1 MSTGELLTTKKQC
14 IKMLTNIFY
23 EIKFFKQLD
32 YMKIRKHSL
41 AKHLTSDSICS
52 TNKKTVEY
60 AVRFYRVVTKPHPLN
75 MEKANSY
82 RSKIISSLQK
92 KIEYVKKKCEK
103 CKSNKNYEKT
113 FSKKDKKDYQKK
125 DNVQS
130 DFNAAKKKDRKDK
143 KDKKDKKDEKVK
155 KVSFSM
161 SGGYENKHGYL

>member
-41 AKHLTSDSICS
+41 AKHLTSDAICS
-52 TNKKTVEY
+52 TNKKTAEY

-103 CKSNKNYEKT
+103 CTINKTDEKT
-113 FSKKDKKDYQKK
+113 FSKKDKKDYTKK
-125 DNVQS
+125 DNV
-130 DFNAAKKKDRKDK
+130 DKKKPDVNAGKRKDRKEK
-143 KDKKDKKDEKVK
+143 KEK

-161 SGGYENKHGYL
+161 SGGYENKSGYL